1 MISSSLRH
9 TTQRHLQSRR
19 HCISGSSLS
28 IRKRSSRV
36 SRSIFNHHGAIN
48 SNINAR
54 FISRAGTNFCDVNIV
69 CKRGRNYN
77 AGAMQQSNNHV
88 LFSTSSSSDL
98 DVNELSKLTVNEL
111 RDKLKEKGL
120 PVSGVKTALVE
131 RLVAAGSKPQM
142 RGMMSDTGVETD
154 MTRNELRDKL
164 REKGLP
170 VSGLKDELVERLA
183 ATGSKPQMRGMMS
196 DTGVETDT
204 KAPPIVISPADDIDY
219 EIYSSPQALL
229 MKRNIRN
236 LHEIE
241 C

>member
-131 RLVAAGSKPQM
+131 RL
-142 RGMMSDTGVETD
+142 
-154 MTRNELRDKL
+154 
-164 REKGLP
+164 
-170 VSGLKDELVERLA
+170 A